1 MLPAATNDQDLNTI
15 SEAGKPQG
23 ASATGATGMSLYSS
37 DGTGDTSPSTD
48 HPAAAD
54 DSHTA
59 DVSKSGD
66 DSRAADWPRQAD
78 TAQHAVLEEAG
89 WGDKFRFAADD
100 APTGDWSRSAS
111 TAQHA
116 DLTQQKQG

>member
-23 ASATGATGMSLYSS
+23 ASAIGATGMSLYTS
-37 DGTGDTSPSTD
+37 DGAGDTSPSAD
-48 HPAAAD
+48 QSAAAD
-54 DSHTA
+54 DSRTA
-59 DVSKSGD
+59 DDSKSGD
-66 DSRAADWPRQAD
+66 DSRAADW
-78 TAQHAVLEEAG
+78 
-89 WGDKFRFAADD
+89 
-100 APTGDWSRSAS
+100 SR